1 MRLTNL
7 NLNNFKGFESCDLN
21 IDGRSTII
29 FGVNGTGKTSI
40 LEAVNYLCWNW
51 LYRLNPAQGA
61 AFKSLKASLVR
72 TGVSKLEISGEFEFD
87 GEKFLL
93 KKEYTKAR
101 PGKGAVVSA
110 HKKLYDAFVEHF
122 ISAYGNEEKNIP
134 IFVNY
139 GTNRSVL
146 DIPLRI
152 RKQHQFSK
160 WTALER
166 ANENEL
172 DYKTF
177 FEWFRN
183 QEDYEAEIIR
193 EKQDLSYT
201 DIPLKCVRTA
211 VQTMLPEFG
220 ELQVKRNPLRL
231 AVKKNGTEY
240 SVDQLSDGE
249 KCTLALIGDL
259 SRRLALANQNSE
271 NPLEGSGIVLI
282 DEIELHM
289 HPSWQ
294 RKVLPILCKTFPNIQ
309 FIVTTHSPQVLG
321 EVSDQFNLFML
332 SEDEEHQNIITPV
345 SRMDGFDSNYILE
358 EYMNTA
364 SSNPEFSALVNK
376 TFKII
381 GDNQFEDGVKRIEE
395 IRGIVGINN
404 PVVIELEGYLKRR
417 RLVYEKNL

>member
-122 ISAYGNEEKNIP
+122 ISAYGNEDKNIP

-152 RKQHQFSK
+152 RKKHQFSK

-345 SRMDGFDSNYILE
+345 SRMDGFDLNYILE